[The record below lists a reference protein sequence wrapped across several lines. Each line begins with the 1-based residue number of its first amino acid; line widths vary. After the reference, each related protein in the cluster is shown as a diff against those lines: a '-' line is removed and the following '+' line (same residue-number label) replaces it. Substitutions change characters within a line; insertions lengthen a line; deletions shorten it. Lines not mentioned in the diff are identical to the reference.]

1 MISFTHVSVVLAVLL
16 ATACSGSP
24 SESDIPAADPAGDTS
39 EDELSTKARFTH
51 LKKPTDADLAAFS
64 TASAKF
70 DHSYRGVYR
79 FNKAGPE
86 ATDPLAREK
95 RIKEVMHRYMCSFF
109 DESIDIGR
117 NTGAGAVKQ
126 ALSDVNIGD
135 NASDQSAADVAA
147 LTSALTNVYKNKKLD
162 VLSGGASGN
171 NTGGEMMGIYDLT
184 HNEILFFGYTN
195 CGSDD

>member
-1 MISFTHVSVVLAVLL
+1 MISFVRVSAVLAILL

-24 SESDIPAADPAGDTS
+24 SQSDVPAADPAGDTS
-39 EDELSTKARFTH
+39 EDELNTTARFTH
-51 LKKPTDADLAAFS
+51 LKKPTDADLASFS
-64 TASAKF
+64 TAAAKF

-79 FNKAGPE
+79 FNKATAEGH
-86 ATDPLAREK
+86 DPLAREK

-126 ALSDVNIGD
+126 ALGDVNITD
-135 NASDQSAADVAA
+135 NASDQSPADVAA
-147 LTSALTNVYKNKKLD
+147 LTSALTKVYGNKKLD

-171 NTGGEMMGIYDLT
+171 NTGGEVMGIYDIT